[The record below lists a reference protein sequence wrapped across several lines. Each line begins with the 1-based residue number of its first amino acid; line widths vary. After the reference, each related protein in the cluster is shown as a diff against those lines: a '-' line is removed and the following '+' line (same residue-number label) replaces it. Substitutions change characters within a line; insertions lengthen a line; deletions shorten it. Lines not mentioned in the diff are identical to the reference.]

1 MGWWNGLG
9 WDERGRAGLHILAI
23 MDELYK
29 VVLLLP
35 LFH

>member
-1 MGWWNGLG
+1 MVEWAWMGI
-9 WDERGRAGLHILAI
+9 DERGRAGLHILAI